1 METRWLICAILLIA
15 MAGMAAEE
23 DVGTAALPFL
33 RLAVGARALALGEA
47 FAADALGAEAAV
59 LNPALLSKN
68 RRHSVTFTHDE
79 YLADL
84 TFEFGAYAMPLAG
97 GEAGSVAFSVRYLS
111 YGTLQGYDEF
121 GVPTDEFVAG
131 DLAAGVSYGV
141 ALFEG
146 LGAGA
151 TINYVYSRIDDAT
164 ASTISFDVGLSYQP
178 LNRLRFGLIATNLGP
193 DVRYVSLESPLPTTL
208 RLGAAGEIID
218 FPGHRISLLAD
229 GIYPVYDE
237 PYGAF
242 GLEYTLYDLVSLRG
256 GYRLGHDTATFS
268 FGAGFQFALWGS
280 VLLNLDYAYADYGDL
295 DATHLFTLG
304 LLI

>member
-1 METRWLICAILLIA
+1 MKTRWWIYAIGLLA
-15 MAGMAAEE
+15 LTTMAAEE
-23 DVGTAALPFL
+23 DAGTAALPFL
-33 RLAVGARALALGEA
+33 RLGVGARALALGEA
-47 FAADALGAEAAV
+47 FVADALDAEAAV

-97 GEAGSVAFSVRYLS
+97 GEAGSIALSVRYLS
-111 YGTLQGYDEF
+111 YGTLQGYDED
-121 GVPTDEFVAG
+121 GVPTGDFLAA
-131 DLAAGVSYGV
+131 DLAAGISYGV
-141 ALFEG
+141 ELFQG
-146 LGAGA
+146 FGAGA
-151 TINYVYSRIDDAT
+151 TINYVYSRIDDAN
-164 ASTISFDVGLSYQP
+164 ASTIAFDLGLSYQP
-178 LNRLRFGLIATNLGP
+178 LNRLRLGLTATNLGP
-193 DVRYVSLESPLPTTL
+193 DVRYVTLESPLPITL

-218 FPGHRISLLAD
+218 TPRHRITLLAD
-229 GIYPVYDE
+229 GVYPVYGV

-242 GLEYTLYDLVSLRG
+242 GLQYTLFDMISFRG

-268 FGAGFQFALWGS
+268 FGAGFQFGLWKTA
-280 VLLNLDYAYADYGDL
+280 LLNLDYAYADYGDL

>member
-1 METRWLICAILLIA
+1 MKTRWWIYSIGLLA
-15 MAGMAAEE
+15 LTTMAAEE
-23 DVGTAALPFL
+23 DAGTAALPFL
-33 RLAVGARALALGEA
+33 RLGVGARALALGEA
-47 FAADALGAEAAV
+47 FVADALDAEAAV

-84 TFEFGAYAMPLAG
+84 TFEFGAYALPLAG
-97 GEAGSVAFSVRYLS
+97 GEAGSVALSVRYLS
-111 YGTLQGYDEF
+111 YGTLQGYDED
-121 GVPTDEFVAG
+121 GVPTGDFPAA

-141 ALFEG
+141 EIFQG
-146 LGAGA
+146 FGAGA
-151 TINYVYSRIDDAT
+151 TINYVYSRIDDAN
-164 ASTISFDVGLSYQP
+164 ASTIAFDLGLSYQP
-178 LNRLRFGLIATNLGP
+178 LNRLRFGLTAANLGP
-193 DVRYVSLESPLPTTL
+193 DVKYVTLESPLPITL
-208 RLGAAGEIID
+208 RLGAAGEVID
-218 FPGHRISLLAD
+218 EPRHRITLLAD
-229 GIYPVYDE
+229 GVYPVYGK

-242 GLEYTLYDLVSLRG
+242 GLQYTLLDLISFRG

-304 LLI
+304 LVI